1 MQKRVKQERMYIPD
15 RVIAQLK
22 TNSHLTIED
31 HGVIVYIMCETYGY
45 WRGPHSSDTVP
56 WVQIDEFE
64 EAKEMGLQ
72 DPVVVLAAL
81 RRLLSMRVL
90 ERDEE
95 GAYRINERT
104 EEWEGHLSCGL
115 TFKE

>member
-1 MQKRVKQERMYIPD
+1 MYIPR

-22 TNSHLTIED
+22 TNSHFTVTD
-31 HGVIVYIMCETYGY
+31 RQVIVYIMCETYGY
-45 WRGPHSSDTVP
+45 WRGPHSGHAVP
-56 WVQIDEFE
+56 WAYIDEFE

-72 DPVVVLAAL
+72 HPAMVLAAL
-81 RRLLSMRVL
+81 RRLSSMRVL
-90 ERDEE
+90 ERNEE

-104 EEWEGHLSCGL
+104 EEWEGGRLHGL

>member
-1 MQKRVKQERMYIPD
+1 MQKRVEQQPMYIPG

-22 TNSHLTIED
+22 TNSHLTVTD
-31 HGVIVYIMCETYGY
+31 RQVIVYIMCETYGY
-45 WRGPHSSDTVP
+45 WRGPHSGDTVP
-56 WVQIDEFE
+56 WAYIDEFE

-72 DPVVVLAAL
+72 HPAMVLAAL
-81 RRLLSMRVL
+81 RRLSSMRVL
-90 ERDEE
+90 ERNEE

-104 EEWEGHLSCGL
+104 EEWEGGRLHGL

>member
-1 MQKRVKQERMYIPD
+1 MQKRVKQERMYVPD
-15 RVIAQLK
+15 RLIAQLK
-22 TNSHLTIED
+22 TNSHLTIKD
-31 HGVIVYIMCETYGY
+31 RQVIVYIMCETYGY
-45 WRGPHSSDTVP
+45 WRGPHSRDTVP
-56 WVQIDEFE
+56 WAYIDEFE

-72 DPVVVLAAL
+72 DSMTVLAAL

-104 EEWEGHLSCGL
+104 EEWDIARMA
-115 TFKE
+115 